1 MALQG
6 WFLDQRN
13 QHHHPK
19 PTESETLEGASNES
33 PCGEAVTLS
42 WHVRLSCSRSPARE
56 KRPRPGA
63 GPFPLLAACGP
74 WLGAPAPRC
83 RGARPL
89 RPVASLSAASTD
101 CRFRVLVV
109 ASASPPSDFLRL
121 LFTVTRRPLCAL
133 DRTRLSRIN
142 IQASGQRLHQP
153 SNKKDH
159 TLLGKRQRCFI
170 WMEPARKPIIQPFAI
185 KQPLMNETK

>member
-1 MALQG
+1 MVMLSAGKSLRRGSDPQLARPPLLQP
-6 WFLDQRN
+6 Q
-13 QHHHPK
+13 
-19 PTESETLEGASNES
+19 
-33 PCGEAVTLS
+33 
-42 WHVRLSCSRSPARE
+42 
-56 KRPRPGA
+56 PRPGKT
-63 GPFPLLAACGP
+63 AAT
-74 WLGAPAPRC
+74 
-83 RGARPL
+83 RG
-89 RPVASLSAASTD
+89 SLSAASTD

-133 DRTRLSRIN
+133 DWTRLSRIN
-142 IQASGQRLHQP
+142 IQASGQHLHQP